1 MKDHKKLPISKVAVY
16 MVIGQA
22 LIVMIA
28 MLVTSYIF
36 FRRTVTELYEEMNR
50 SITGAVLT
58 AVDESVL
65 GGIAKQANDVARSFD
80 DPKHEY
86 ETNPE
91 EYLSR
96 FDFIMETDEYKEMQ
110 QRMNEIRRRTSST
123 CVMLTVL
130 IPEKNIGI
138 YVLDASDVNV
148 MHCGVVY
155 DYDGTD
161 FVNNWGKEFKSYISE
176 STTYGLLRT
185 DGVACCSVE
194 EGVYSYLVADIPLSR
209 VAERT
214 KHYLFQVG
222 FVVLLIVI
230 VMCIGTVMTLK
241 KLAIRPLRE
250 ITETAKSFT
259 ERYGTEAGE
268 THVFKGIDPGD
279 VTELQ
284 DLTKSL
290 QSMEEEMNAYIES
303 LGTLTAEKARI
314 STELELAESI
324 QANMLPN
331 IFPAFPERSEF
342 DIYALMDPAREVGG
356 DFYDFFLIDEDHLA
370 MVIADVSGKGIPAAL
385 FMMMS
390 KILVKNFTMQGLQPA
405 EILEKVN
412 NAICQNNPNDM
423 FVTIWIG
430 ILTISTG
437 KTVCASAGHEYPI
450 LRKDGGQFEVVK
462 DPHGIAAGTMGGMK
476 YKNYD
481 LQLNTGDT
489 LFVYT
494 DGLPEATNRSN
505 ELFGLERAVNV
516 LNNEPDAEVEELFVE
531 MGIAVAEFVE
541 DAPQFDDLT
550 MLAVKI
556 KDIPLK
562 ADAGSENA

>member
-1 MKDHKKLPISKVAVY
+1 MKKQKSLPISKVAIY

-36 FRRTVTELYEEMNR
+36 FRRTVTELYEEMDR
-50 SITGAVLT
+50 SITGAELT
-58 AVDESVL
+58 AVDESIL
-65 GGIAKQANDVARSFD
+65 GKIAEQANDVARSFD
-80 DPKHEY
+80 DPKQEY

-91 EYLSR
+91 EYLAH

-110 QRMNEIRRRTSST
+110 KRLNEMRRRTSST

-130 IPEKNIGI
+130 IPEQNIGI

-155 DYDGTD
+155 DYDGSK
-161 FVNNWGKEFKSYISE
+161 FVDNWGRDFESYISE

-185 DGVACCSVE
+185 DGVTCCSMK

-214 KHYLFQVG
+214 KRYLFQIG
-222 FVVLLIVI
+222 VVTLLIVI
-230 VMCIGTVMTLK
+230 VMCIGAVMTLK
-241 KLAIRPLRE
+241 NMAILPLKK
-250 ITETAKSFT
+250 ITETAKQFT
-259 ERYGTEAGE
+259 EKYGTGGEE
-268 THVFKGIDPGD
+268 THVFKEIDPGE
-279 VTELQ
+279 VSEMQ
-284 DLTKSL
+284 DLTHSL
-290 QSMEEEMNAYIES
+290 QSMEEEINNYIES

-430 ILTISTG
+430 ILMISTG
-437 KTVCASAGHEYPI
+437 ETVCANAGHEYPI
-450 LRKDGGQFEVVK
+450 LRKEGGQFEVIK
-462 DPHGIAAGTMGGMK
+462 DPHGVAAGTIGGMK

-505 ELFGLERAVNV
+505 ELFGLERTINV
-516 LNNEPDAEVEELFVE
+516 LNQEPDAEVEDLFVE
-531 MGIAVAEFVE
+531 IGIAVAEFVE

-550 MLAVKI
+550 MLALKI
-556 KDIPLK
+556 KDIPFK
-562 ADAGSENA
+562 ADAVSEIE

>member
-1 MKDHKKLPISKVAVY
+1 M
-16 MVIGQA
+16 
-22 LIVMIA
+22 
-28 MLVTSYIF
+28 
-36 FRRTVTELYEEMNR
+36 TV
-50 SITGAVLT
+50 
-58 AVDESVL
+58 
-65 GGIAKQANDVARSFD
+65 
-80 DPKHEY
+80 
-86 ETNPE
+86 
-91 EYLSR
+91 
-96 FDFIMETDEYKEMQ
+96 
-110 QRMNEIRRRTSST
+110 
-123 CVMLTVL
+123 
-130 IPEKNIGI
+130 KN
-138 YVLDASDVNV
+138 
-148 MHCGVVY
+148 M
-155 DYDGTD
+155 
-161 FVNNWGKEFKSYISE
+161 
-176 STTYGLLRT
+176 
-185 DGVACCSVE
+185 
-194 EGVYSYLVADIPLSR
+194 
-209 VAERT
+209 
-214 KHYLFQVG
+214 
-222 FVVLLIVI
+222 
-230 VMCIGTVMTLK
+230 
-241 KLAIRPLRE
+241 AIRPLRK
-250 ITETAKSFT
+250 ITDTAKRFT
-259 ERYGTEAGE
+259 EKYGSEEGE
-268 THVFKGIDPGD
+268 THVFKEIDPG
-279 VTELQ
+279 VVSELQ
-284 DLTKSL
+284 DLTHSL
-290 QSMEEEMNAYIES
+290 QSMEEEINAYIES
-303 LGTLTAEKARI
+303 VGTLTAEKARI

-356 DFYDFFLIDEDHLA
+356 DFYDFFLIDDDHLA

-423 FVTIWIG
+423 FITIWIG

-437 KTVCASAGHEYPI
+437 KTICASAGHEYPV

-481 LQLNTGDT
+481 MQLNTGDT

-505 ELFGLERAVNV
+505 ELFGLERVVDV

-562 ADAGSENA
+562 TDTVSEKE